1 MHSIVGFPVLVIVSI
16 FACTAFAN
24 EPGKSSLP
32 AECRSPSLRAFGKE
46 IKGILARSEK
56 AGKNP
61 HESWSKDSAFRKL
74 ATGPKSTLA
83 KVELTL
89 HCTPPTDPSEVEIA
103 SLALQCLDLQAYLDY
118 VKRLSKAPKSD
129 AIGWAIYHAIVPGPR
144 WSTRLALNHTNPEV
158 SSTLTEIMR
167 TPNVSLAMQKII
179 SEILDGSAK
188 KELEKNAVKPLLTCG
203 SGSRG

>member
-1 MHSIVGFPVLVIVSI
+1 MHSRVGFPVLVIASI
-16 FACTAFAN
+16 FACTASAN
-24 EPGKSSLP
+24 EPAKPSSP

-46 IKGILARSEK
+46 IKGILARSQK

-61 HESWSKDSAFRKL
+61 HESWSKDATFRKL
-74 ATGPKSTLA
+74 AASPKSTLA

-89 HCTPPTDPSEVEIA
+89 RCSPPTDPSQVEIA

-118 VKRLSKAPKSD
+118 VKRLAKAPKSD
-129 AIGWAIYHAIVPGPR
+129 AMGWAMFHAIVPGPR
-144 WSTRLALNHTNPEV
+144 WSTRLALNYSNPEV
-158 SSTLTEIMR
+158 SSTLKEIIR

-188 KELEKNAVKPLLTCG
+188 KELEKNPVKPLLTCG